1 MGILK
6 NQLQG
11 SNLGFKGNTPAKRAG
26 ALPTSNL
33 HAVNKGQASSLAFD
47 SEHDLDGLTPKKYLD
62 NIPQ

>member
-11 SNLGFKGNTPAKRAG
+11 SNLGFKGNTPAKREG

-33 HAVNKGQASSLAFD
+33 HAISKGQVSSPSFN
-47 SEHDLDGLTPKKYLD
+47 SKHDLDGLTPDKYSD
-62 NIPQ
+62 NKPQ